1 MTWPSPARLP
11 ITCRTVDPA
20 SSLDLGAN
28 QPQVEP
34 NECVVTPGARLQA
47 AVEILESLDAPPS
60 GGGVPADRFL
70 AGYFRSRRYMGSGDR
85 AAVRAHVY
93 GALRGRACLDWWLA
107 RHDMP
112 ASARNRVI
120 AAQLL
125 ENPSPEI
132 ENTPAMDA
140 DALAALF
147 NGQGY
152 GPAPLNEAERKL
164 AEALTGCVLR
174 HDDQPPLVAANC
186 PSWIEP
192 FLVRAF
198 GDGLAEEM
206 AALNQ
211 TAPLD
216 LRINPK
222 RVSRDEAREILVS
235 QGVVCTDTPYSPW
248 GLRAEGH
255 ATLSALP
262 AYTKGLVE
270 VQDEGSQLV
279 ALLTG
284 AEPGMKVADYCA
296 GAGGKTLALTAAMK
310 GRGML
315 IACDVARKRMADLP
329 PRLKRAGIGNV
340 TIHVLEETKSHVLE
354 ETESPKKRGASW
366 AKRHEK
372 SFDRVLVDAPCS
384 GSGAWRRNPDA
395 RWRLSADSL
404 SGHVACQEEIL
415 ARAARLVKPGGRLVY
430 ATCSTL
436 CEENEDVV
444 TGFLGTHGE
453 FTTLPVGN
461 VWADTIAAR
470 EGGGDFSEVRDK
482 GDWLHLSPA
491 GHGCDG
497 FFVVIMERHG

>member
-1 MTWPSPARLP
+1 M
-11 ITCRTVDPA
+11 
-20 SSLDLGAN
+20 
-28 QPQVEP
+28 
-34 NECVVTPGARLQA
+34 TPGARLQA

-60 GGGVPADRFL
+60 SGGVPADRFL

-85 AAVRAHVY
+85 GAVRSHVY
-93 GALRGRACLDWWLA
+93 GVLRGRAALDWWLA

-112 ASARNRVI
+112 ATSRNRVI
-120 AAQLL
+120 ASQLL
-125 ENPSPEI
+125 KGE
-132 ENTPAMDA
+132 TLPAMDA
-140 DALAALF
+140 DALASLF

-152 GPAPLNEAERKL
+152 GPAPLDEVERTL
-164 AEALTGCVLR
+164 AEALTGSALH

-186 PSWIEP
+186 PSWMEP

-198 GDGLAEEM
+198 GDALADEM

-222 RVSRDEAREILVS
+222 RVSRDQARDILAG

-248 GLRAEGH
+248 GLRAEDH
-255 ATLSALP
+255 VTLSALP
-262 AYTKGLVE
+262 AYAKGLVE
-270 VQDEGSQLV
+270 VQDEGSQLA

-315 IACDVARKRMADLP
+315 MACDVARKRMADLP

-340 TIHVLEETKSHVLE
+340 TIHVLDEAEG
-354 ETESPKKRGASW
+354 PQQRGENW
-366 AKRHEK
+366 AKRHEE

-404 SGHVACQEEIL
+404 SHHADCQKEIL
-415 ARAARLVKPGGRLVY
+415 ARAAPLVKPGGRLVY
-430 ATCSTL
+430 ATCSVL

-444 TGFLGTHGE
+444 TNFLETHGE
-453 FTTLPVGN
+453 FATFPVGD
-461 VWADTIAAR
+461 VWADTIAAMER
-470 EGGGDFSEVRDK
+470 GVDFSSIREK
-482 GDWLHLSPA
+482 GEWLRLSPA
-491 GHGCDG
+491 RHGCDG
-497 FFVVIMERHG
+497 FFVAIMERRK